1 MFRILD
7 TFDDSGKKSDTV
19 SLQGRILEEKTV
31 KTPRNSLLRLF
42 DAALCSVRGD
52 AAVRRALA
60 ETPVDGAPL
69 RLLAMGK
76 AAVSMARGAADVLED
91 RLRDGLVITRHGYG
105 GSVPS
110 RLRLLEAGHPVPDAG
125 SLGAGEAAL
134 SAVAGL
140 PEGWLLL
147 ALISGGASAL
157 VEVLPQG
164 MTLEDLQR
172 LNRWLL
178 GSGLS
183 IHQVN
188 RIRQTLS
195 LIKGGRLAARLGS
208 RPAEVL
214 LISDVPGDDPA
225 LIASGP
231 FHAPPATPL
240 PAALPA
246 WIEALLARH
255 AQPFPEVPAISH
267 RIVAS
272 NRLARE
278 AAAQACRDF
287 PVFQHE
293 APLQGEAESMARRI
307 VAELAQAPAGLHLW
321 GGETTV
327 TLPPH
332 PGRGGRNQHL
342 ALAAALAIAGRRDL
356 WLLAAGTDG
365 SDGNSDA
372 AGALV
377 DGETVRRGEAEGL
390 SARDC
395 LRRADAGAFL
405 AASGDLIDTGPT
417 GTNVMDL
424 VLALKIPV

>member
-1 MFRILD
+1 MNGA
-7 TFDDSGKKSDTV
+7 SPA
-19 SLQGRILEEKTV
+19 Q
-31 KTPRNSLLRLF
+31 PRAYLLRLF
-42 DAALCSVRGD
+42 ASALAAVQGD
-52 AAVRRALA
+52 VVVRRAQA
-60 ETPVDGAPL
+60 ASATDPRPV

-76 AAVSMARGAADVLED
+76 AAVAMAGVAAQVLSD
-91 RLRDGLVITRHGYG
+91 RLQDGLVITRHGYG
-105 GSVPS
+105 GPLPH
-110 RLRLLEAGHPVPDAG
+110 RLRLLEAGHPVPDAD
-125 SLGAGEAAL
+125 SLLAGEAAAA
-134 SAVAGL
+134 AVSDLPAG
-140 PEGWLLL
+140 WRLL

-157 VEVLPQG
+157 VEVLPEG
-164 MTLEDLQR
+164 MTLEELQR

-188 RIRQTLS
+188 RIRQALS
-195 LIKGGRLAARLGS
+195 RLKGGRLAARLGR

-231 FHAPPATPL
+231 FHAPPTTPL
-240 PAALPA
+240 PAGLPD
-246 WIEALLARH
+246 WLEALLARH
-255 AQPFPEVPAISH
+255 AQPFPDVPAIPH

-272 NRLARE
+272 NRVARE
-278 AAAQACRDF
+278 AAAKACKDF
-287 PVFQHE
+287 PVFDHAE
-293 APLQGEAESMARRI
+293 PLQGEAEAMARRI

-327 TLPPH
+327 TLPPD

-342 ALAAALAIAGRRDL
+342 ALAAALAMAGRRDL

-365 SDGNSDA
+365 SDGNSHA

-377 DGETVRRGEAEGL
+377 DGDTVRRGEAEGL
-390 SARDC
+390 SAADC
-395 LRRADAGAFL
+395 LRRADAGTFL
-405 AASGDLIDTGPT
+405 AASGDLVDTGPT

-424 VLALKIPV
+424 VLALKIGT